1 MSSVQFGNPIAF
13 LGVPQVFSGSLNG
26 PGVSNAG
33 PFSIPNNTRTVFIS
47 LPQNVV
53 LINNLYVVGATGYI
67 YRFGGVP
74 YLTNLLVL
82 QISGAVESSIY
93 IQIGFTGPGNIPINV
108 YTDNVVTLES
118 SLYNGISKAATST
131 LANAGTTTV
140 LNGPARLLA
149 LSVRSAVSTVFAGL
163 YVNGDEIISAQATT
177 SQISSSLSLPPN
189 FILDKGSAVQLLQV
203 GAGAGAG
210 ASTGSV
216 QYAYP

>member
-1 MSSVQFGNPIAF
+1 MVSSVQFGNPIAF

-26 PGVSNAG
+26 PGVHNAG

-118 SLYNGISKAATST
+118 SLYIGKVQGKQLIGVGT
-131 LANAGTTTV
+131 LI
-140 LNGPARLLA
+140 NGP
-149 LSVRSAVSTVFAGL
+149 VRILGL
-163 YVNGDEIISAQATT
+163 QATT
-177 SQISSSLSLPPN
+177 GPTSSYSIALPLGGVLRADNDKNSAMTMPPN
-189 FILDKGSAVQLLQV
+189 TLLATGESLVTGGSA
-203 GAGAGAG
+203 
-210 ASTGSV
+210 TGV
-216 QYAYP
+216 AYVTYAYP